1 MNALEYTKL
10 ACGLLTAIIGV
21 GGFKV
26 YTDKQR
32 YLQEVEKLKADVR
45 AADSNVR
52 SNELDNVKKAMQIV
66 MDEIV
71 EPLKEEI
78 NAIREELGKLRRA
91 VEKAG
96 DCRLATDCPVRIE
109 LQGTTESGAELPRRH
124 TAPGGRVRANTAAR
138 AAKHRHH
145 NIAGTLKAI
154 PVGTGFSFRSGQ
166 ATVSVKRLTGDS
178 IQATATCDSLARQ
191 VILLSREL
199 SRVSRQTA
207 TTVSQVPPQV
217 IRQPSAWQWFWIR
230 TGQIAV
236 AALLLIL
243 IKRRLF

>member
-1 MNALEYTKL
+1 MGIIIREKAGNMNALEYTKL

-109 LQGTTESGAELPRRH
+109 LQSTTESGAELPRRH

-145 NIAGTLKAI
+145 NI
-154 PVGTGFSFRSGQ
+154 SGRD
-166 ATVSVKRLTGDS
+166 VEGDTS
-178 IQATATCDSLARQ
+178 GDR
-191 VILLSREL
+191 
-199 SRVSRQTA
+199 
-207 TTVSQVPPQV
+207 
-217 IRQPSAWQWFWIR
+217 
-230 TGQIAV
+230 G
-236 AALLLIL
+236 
-243 IKRRLF
+243 